1 MNKEKN
7 TVDKITSLSEKAPVS
22 SPFLQ
27 ENLVSKVNALTLNP
41 RLNSLSNPQNKNFNN
56 EKGLTLNYKPVV
68 DELIK
73 LAGIS
78 SLNELYTKIYA
89 IICQNIESAF
99 IAFGFFKE
107 KSNCINLKL
116 KDKHGNFYSTKIF
129 LKDTDNPIIQ
139 AFHNKITVFNSS

>member
-73 LAGIS
+73 LA
-78 SLNELYTKIYA
+78 
-89 IICQNIESAF
+89 
-99 IAFGFFKE
+99 
-107 KSNCINLKL
+107 
-116 KDKHGNFYSTKIF
+116 
-129 LKDTDNPIIQ
+129 
-139 AFHNKITVFNSS
+139 